1 MIYFQSRTSNK
12 WNEKTALD
20 FAPHPILAAIQQ
32 PQQQRQRK
40 IERGQE
46 YPDSS
51 GTSHLFSGGR
61 RPDTAFQRYR
71 NSRLGGEFHS
81 EITGR
86 SLSECLD
93 ECLRQTSFQCRSAV
107 YSDRFRTCRLSR
119 YNQKDGMRIIYDA
132 DYDYY
137 ENLMRMCSFALQ
149 THLIHFIICL
159 IFSFEISM
167 SHSLCHV
174 HFHCF
179 YFICYC
185 EIARHCNA
193 LGCCAVL
200 LHSCSEQEKCSRH
213 RHTFLI
219 CFFFFVLLP
228 LAKLQ

>member
-1 MIYFQSRTSNK
+1 M
-12 WNEKTALD
+12 
-20 FAPHPILAAIQQ
+20 
-32 PQQQRQRK
+32 K

-46 YPDSS
+46 YPDNS

-137 ENLMRMCSFALQ
+137 ENLMRMYQNGIQS
-149 THLIHFIICL
+149 
-159 IFSFEISM
+159 
-167 SHSLCHV
+167 
-174 HFHCF
+174 
-179 YFICYC
+179 
-185 EIARHCNA
+185 RKK
-193 LGCCAVL
+193 
-200 LHSCSEQEKCSRH
+200 EKKKS
-213 RHTFLI
+213 T
-219 CFFFFVLLP
+219 
-228 LAKLQ
+228 

>member
-1 MIYFQSRTSNK
+1 MEQTFTHTS
-12 WNEKTALD
+12 KTKRKCAWLCST
-20 FAPHPILAAIQQ
+20 PNSCGNTTTTTT
-32 PQQQRQRK
+32 K

-137 ENLMRMCSFALQ
+137 ENLMRMCSATSTWFHA
-149 THLIHFIICL
+149 ICL
-159 IFSFEISM
+159 SFFNFKFQCHCS
-167 SHSLCHV
+167 CHV
-174 HFHCF
+174 HFYCF
-179 YFICYC
+179 YFMCYC
-185 EIARHCNA
+185 DIAPHCNA
-193 LGCCAVL
+193 MCIVQCSAVL
-200 LHSCSEQEKCSRH
+200 CCH
-213 RHTFLI
+213 RILAMNKKNDHVIGKHFEFVSFFL
-219 CFFFFVLLP
+219 LL

>member
-1 MIYFQSRTSNK
+1 MYFS
-12 WNEKTALD
+12 
-20 FAPHPILAAIQQ
+20 
-32 PQQQRQRK
+32 
-40 IERGQE
+40 ERGQE
-46 YPDSS
+46 YPDNS

-137 ENLMRMCSFALQ
+137 ENLMCTYKFVS
-149 THLIHFIICL
+149 I
-159 IFSFEISM
+159 
-167 SHSLCHV
+167 
-174 HFHCF
+174 CF
-179 YFICYC
+179 YPI
-185 EIARHCNA
+185 
-193 LGCCAVL
+193 
-200 LHSCSEQEKCSRH
+200 SRW
-213 RHTFLI
+213 LN
-219 CFFFFVLLP
+219 VV
-228 LAKLQ
+228 KL

>member
-1 MIYFQSRTSNK
+1 MRENK
-12 WNEKTALD
+12 TKTPSS
-20 FAPHPILAAIQQ
+20 FT
-32 PQQQRQRK
+32 
-40 IERGQE
+40 ERGQE
-46 YPDSS
+46 YPDNT

-137 ENLMRMCSFALQ
+137 ENLMCTR
-149 THLIHFIICL
+149 HLTFFFL
-159 IFSFEISM
+159 PIFD
-167 SHSLCHV
+167 
-174 HFHCF
+174 
-179 YFICYC
+179 YFMYG
-185 EIARHCNA
+185 HLN
-193 LGCCAVL
+193 LFV
-200 LHSCSEQEKCSRH
+200 
-213 RHTFLI
+213 
-219 CFFFFVLLP
+219 CFFFALSLSTSVVSLWTRW
-228 LAKLQ
+228 

>member
-1 MIYFQSRTSNK
+1 MLFWRIILIRNILHFFFFSLIPLENRFPIDHCCYGSNK
-12 WNEKTALD
+12 IETTT
-20 FAPHPILAAIQQ
+20 IQQ
-32 PQQQRQRK
+32 NLIIFTINCE

-137 ENLMRMCSFALQ
+137 ENLMRMYQ
-149 THLIHFIICL
+149 
-159 IFSFEISM
+159 
-167 SHSLCHV
+167 SHSL
-174 HFHCF
+174 
-179 YFICYC
+179 YIWY
-185 EIARHCNA
+185 
-193 LGCCAVL
+193 
-200 LHSCSEQEKCSRH
+200 
-213 RHTFLI
+213 
-219 CFFFFVLLP
+219 
-228 LAKLQ
+228 